1 MAYGPDTK
9 KDTDKRR
16 KEPFKKLSGAEN
28 QQLRNLKGKQSA
40 KYIRRMRALMMKGRS
55 FEQAQKYIRD
65 NPK

>member
-1 MAYGPDTK
+1 MIGPQTK

-28 QQLRNLKGKQSA
+28 QQLRNLKGQQSA
-40 KYIRRMRALMMKGRS
+40 KYIRRLRALMMKGRS
-55 FEQAQKYIRD
+55 FEQGQKYIRD